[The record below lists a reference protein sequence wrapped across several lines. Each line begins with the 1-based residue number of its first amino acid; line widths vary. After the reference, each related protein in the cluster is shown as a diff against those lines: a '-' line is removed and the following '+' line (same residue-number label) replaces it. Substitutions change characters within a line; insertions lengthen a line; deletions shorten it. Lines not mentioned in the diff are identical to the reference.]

1 MSMLTLR
8 EQGQTPEILGL
19 SAPGSSLPSSTYFA
33 YAHRVSMRALSPLR
47 FTLIDSIKCYETFI
61 SFDAVSLVRAL
72 VRSRFIE
79 LVG

>member
-8 EQGQTPEILGL
+8 EPDQAPEIHG
-19 SAPGSSLPSSTYFA
+19 PGTAVSSLPNPPFFA